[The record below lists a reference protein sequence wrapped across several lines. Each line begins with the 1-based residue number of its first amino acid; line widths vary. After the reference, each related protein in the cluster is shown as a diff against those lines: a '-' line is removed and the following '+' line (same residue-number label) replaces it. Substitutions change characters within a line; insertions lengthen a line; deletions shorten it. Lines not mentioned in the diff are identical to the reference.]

1 MSMKQENTENKNEV
15 KLTFTV
21 EKEKFEEAIQEIYK
35 ESAKYFNIPGFR
47 KGKAPYK
54 IVERYYGANI
64 FYEDA
69 FNKLAPEVY
78 DEEIKES
85 KLEIVSH
92 PKIDIV
98 QMEKGKDLIFTA
110 IVNTKP
116 DFKLGKYKGIELEK
130 PEHKVSDEEVE
141 HELTHMADHNSR
153 MVTVDDRACKKDD
166 LVTIDF
172 DGSVDGVPFD
182 GGKAE
187 NYDLTL
193 GSNTFIPGFE
203 DQVIGMK
210 IDEEKDVVVT
220 FPEDYFEAK
229 LAGKEAT
236 FKVKLHSIKYKEMP
250 KIDDEFAKDV
260 SEFDTLADLKK
271 DIKKKK
277 QEEHD
282 HMAEH
287 ELEDKAVLAVCDN
300 TEIDIPEGMID
311 AEIDNQVE
319 QVSQRLQYQGM
330 KLDQYLKLV
339 GQTEKELRDS
349 FREGAT
355 QNVKSSLVLEKIIEV
370 EKIKPDE
377 KFVKE
382 KLEEM
387 AKQYNHDVEELS
399 KNDNLKEYLEKS
411 SKNELAVKFIIDNAK
426 ITTAKPA
433 KAETKKEEKSDSK
446 KTTKKK

>member
-1 MSMKQENTENKNEV
+1 MSMKQENTDNKNEL

-21 EKEKFEEAIQEIYK
+21 EKERFEEAIQHVYK

-69 FNKLAPEVY
+69 FNELAPDVY
-78 DEEIKES
+78 DEELKDS
-85 KLEIVSH
+85 KLEIVSR

-130 PEHKVSDEEVE
+130 TEHKVSDEEVE

-153 MVTVDDRACKKDD
+153 MVTVEDRACKKDD

-300 TEIDIPEGMID
+300 TEIDIPDGMID
-311 AEIDNQVE
+311 AEIDNQV
-319 QVSQRLQYQGM
+319 
-330 KLDQYLKLV
+330 DQ
-339 GQTEKELRDS
+339 
-349 FREGAT
+349 A
-355 QNVKSSLVLEKIIEV
+355 LVLEKIIEV
-370 EKIKPDE
+370 EKIKADD

-387 AKQYNHDVEELS
+387 SKQYNQDLKNLS
-399 KNDNLKEYLEKS
+399 ENENLKEYLEKS
-411 SKNELAVKFIIDNAK
+411 SKTEAAVKFIIDNAK
-426 ITTAKPA
+426 ITTAKA
-433 KAETKKEEKSDSK
+433 EKEDKKADKKSDKKEEKADSK
-446 KTTKKK
+446 KSSKKSK

>member
-21 EKEKFEEAIQEIYK
+21 EKERFEEAIQDIYK

-130 PEHKVSDEEVE
+130 TVHKVSDEEVE

-153 MVTVDDRACKKDD
+153 MVTVEDRACKKDD

-210 IDEEKDVVVT
+210 IDEEKDVKVT
-220 FPEDYFEAK
+220 FPEDYFESK
-229 LAGKEAT
+229 LAGKEAI
-236 FKVKLHSIKYKEMP
+236 FKVKLHSIKFKEMP

-277 QEEHD
+277 QEEND

-287 ELEDKAVLAVCDN
+287 ELEDKAVHAVSDN

-311 AEIDNQVE
+311 AEIDNQVD

-339 GQTEKELRDS
+339 GQTERELRDS

-355 QNVKSSLVLEKIIEV
+355 QNVKATLILDKIIEV

-387 AKQYNHDVEELS
+387 AKQYNHDVKELS
-399 KNDNLKEYLEKS
+399 KNENLKEYLEKS
-411 SKNELAVKFIIDNAK
+411 SKTEQAVKLIIDNAK
-426 ITTAKPA
+426 ISEAKP
-433 KAETKKEEKSDSK
+433 ETKKKEEKSDSK
-446 KTTKKK
+446 KTIKKK